1 MAEIALG
8 AGIDAIGADAGF
20 GVVQID
26 LHDPPLAP
34 QMLDQEGEPGLD
46 ALAGIAAAVP
56 QEGRFRGLLA
66 DRRAAADPPARG
78 IALHRILDRLE
89 VEPVM
94 RAELAVLGSDRGA
107 DHVAVDLADRHPVA
121 RSAAPG
127 QQVADHGR
135 SGWWRD
141 ETVEPDPQ
149 DRDQEESDDQPDDP
163 PEDAPRPRARTA
175 AFVSRDR
182 ALAPLRHGGR
192 LAFAVRRVETGE
204 RAGLPRCA
212 SAVSSRVRGLQRG
225 PLRCFFGDQ
234 LVAHFLAALAAIGQ
248 FGPARF
254 RAEPAVA
261 DIVEGRCVGNG
272 PGFRGALRV
281 KFVLDGHGG
290 SPIAKERAD
299 ARGTRPSFSL
309 AAAKA
314 AD

>member
-46 ALAGIAAAVP
+46 ALAGI
-56 QEGRFRGLLA
+56 
-66 DRRAAADPPARG
+66 AAADPPARG

-141 ETVEPDPQ
+141 ETVE
-149 DRDQEESDDQPDDP
+149 
-163 PEDAPRPRARTA
+163 
-175 AFVSRDR
+175 
-182 ALAPLRHGGR
+182 
-192 LAFAVRRVETGE
+192 
-204 RAGLPRCA
+204 
-212 SAVSSRVRGLQRG
+212 
-225 PLRCFFGDQ
+225 
-234 LVAHFLAALAAIGQ
+234 
-248 FGPARF
+248 
-254 RAEPAVA
+254 
-261 DIVEGRCVGNG
+261 
-272 PGFRGALRV
+272 
-281 KFVLDGHGG
+281 
-290 SPIAKERAD
+290 
-299 ARGTRPSFSL
+299 
-309 AAAKA
+309 
-314 AD
+314 